1 MSDFQA
7 RKDAM
12 LRMAKRIERQSGG
25 QLSSAEARRVAE
37 KTAIRI
43 QNTDTT
49 KR

>member
-1 MSDFQA
+1 MSDYKA

-25 QLSSAEARRVAE
+25 RMSSAEARRVAE
-37 KTAIRI
+37 RSAERKL
-43 QNTDTT
+43 NTDT

>member
-1 MSDFQA
+1 MSDYQA

-25 QLSSAEARRVAE
+25 SMSSEQARRVAE
-37 KTAIRI
+37 RSAERKLN
-43 QNTDTT
+43 QDK

>member
-25 QLSSAEARRVAE
+25 QLSSSEARRVAE
-37 KTAIRI
+37 KTATRI
-43 QNTDTT
+43 QNTDT

>member
-1 MSDFQA
+1 MSDYQA

-25 QLSSAEARRVAE
+25 SMSSEQARRVAE
-37 KTAIRI
+37 RSAERKFN
-43 QNTDTT
+43 QDK